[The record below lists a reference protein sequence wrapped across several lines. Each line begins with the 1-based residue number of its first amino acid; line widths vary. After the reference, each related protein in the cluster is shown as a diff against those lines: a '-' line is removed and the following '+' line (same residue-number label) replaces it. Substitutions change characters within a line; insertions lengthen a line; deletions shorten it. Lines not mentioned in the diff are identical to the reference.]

1 MTRCV
6 ILPSIML
13 PEPTT
18 PVTAALALVRQT
30 SADLVEE
37 ADRHEQAAVAR
48 YRTSRGLVD
57 IAEAA
62 QRRAD
67 AIARLEHSLRRVD
80 PEAA

>member
-1 MTRCV
+1 M
-6 ILPSIML
+6 PSVML

-48 YRTSRGLVD
+48 YRTSRDLVD
-57 IAEAA
+57 IAQAA
-62 QRRAD
+62 QRRAE